1 MKKILKEN
9 GTLIALLVLGILL
22 SIFSDTFLTAMN
34 LSNLTRQYFDIGI
47 ISVGMTMV
55 ILIAGID
62 LSVGS
67 VVALSGVTVALLMKA
82 GVPVFFAILI
92 TVILCGVAVGMWNGF
107 WIAKYNIPPFIITL
121 GMMTIAR
128 GLAHVLSKSSAVPI
142 TNDLFGKI
150 AGNYISVRVSAVILG
165 LTLILGI
172 LSIIMGVRQNQKYG
186 IPVNR
191 LNVILKII
199 MNAAGVGFLS
209 WIFLSYKGIPIPV
222 MILVVIVLVGMF
234 TLNNTK
240 FGRRL
245 YAVGGNEEA
254 ARLSGINL
262 FNTKMWVFTIV
273 STLAAI
279 SGILITSR
287 LNSAPPNAGEMK
299 ELDVIAAVVI
309 GGTSLSGGS
318 GSIKGAIV
326 GTFIIGFLNNGM
338 SLMGVDTPYQNIIK
352 GMIIILAVWF
362 DVLQKRKKVAL

>member
-1 MKKILKEN
+1 MKKLLKEN
-9 GTLIALLVLGILL
+9 GTLIALLVLGGLL
-22 SIFSDTFLTAMN
+22 SILSDAFLTPMN

-67 VVALSGVTVALLMKA
+67 VVALSGVTVALLMRA
-82 GVPVFFAILI
+82 GIPVFLAILI
-92 TVILCGVAVGMWNGF
+92 TVILCGVVVGLWNGF

-128 GLAHVLSKSSAVPI
+128 GLAHVLSKSSAVPV

-150 AGNYISVRVSAVILG
+150 AGNYIPVSASAILLF
-165 LTLILGI
+165 LTLALGI
-172 LSIIMGVRQNQKYG
+172 FSVIMGIRQNRKYG
-186 IPVNR
+186 VTVNKINVIFKIV
-191 LNVILKII
+191 LNVV
-199 MNAAGVGFLS
+199 GVGFLA
-209 WIFLSYKGIPIPV
+209 WVFLSYKGIPIPV
-222 MILVVIVLVGMF
+222 MILFVIVLAGMF
-234 TLNNTK
+234 VLNNTK

-245 YAVGGNEEA
+245 YAIGGNEEA

-262 FNTKMWVFTIV
+262 VTTKLWVFTIV

-287 LNSAPPNAGEMK
+287 LNSATPNAGEMK

-318 GSIKGAIV
+318 GTIKGAIV

-338 SLMGVDTPYQNIIK
+338 SLMGVDTSYQNIIK
-352 GMIIILAVWF
+352 GLIIILAVWF
-362 DVLQKRKKVAL
+362 DVLQKRKKVGV